1 MSEPLLDVADLRIAA
16 GGQTIVDTVSF
27 ALDAGESVALVGES
41 GSGKSMTARALTGLL
56 PTGVYATGQVRFEGT
71 DLLAASKRV
80 RRSVRGGGISLLLQD
95 PFTMLNPLTTVGQQ
109 LAETLGRRGSRGE
122 IARRLAE
129 VGIAA
134 DVAKRY
140 PFELSGGMRQ
150 RVAIAAAIAKDPRL
164 LLADE
169 PTTALDTTTQREVLR
184 LVWSIQRDRG
194 MGLLLITHDMR
205 VAFAL
210 CDRVLVMYAGTLLEA
225 ASPSE
230 LAVQPLHPYTA
241 GLLAAEPPLD
251 RRSSHLGGIPGRVPR
266 PDDVPDACIFGPR
279 CDWRA
284 EECAGRRP
292 VLELVGAT
300 HATACV
306 RHVAVAPALAP
317 PRVDPVSTL
326 AAEDGSGAPLLS
338 VRELAKSFGSTR
350 AVDDVSFELRE
361 GRHLAIVGES
371 GSGKT
376 TIARCLLGLETPTS
390 GTIDGAG
397 DGAVQCVF
405 QDPYSSLNPS
415 HTVGFALAEAVRL
428 GPGDTSVAELL
439 RQVGLPE
446 TYARRRPAALSG
458 GERQRVA
465 IARALAL
472 RPRVL
477 VCDEPVA
484 ALDVSVQAQVLD
496 LLRTVGANGTT
507 LVFITH
513 DLAVARQLTDEMI
526 VLRRGKVV
534 ETGPTEKLLTAPEH
548 EYTRAL
554 LDAVPSGTSDWLR

>member
-1 MSEPLLDVADLRIAA
+1 MSELLEVTDLRIAA
-16 GGQTIVDTVSF
+16 GERTIVDTVSF

-56 PTGVYATGQVRFEGT
+56 PAGVAATGSVRFEGT
-71 DLLAASKRV
+71 DLLSAANR
-80 RRSVRGGGISLLLQD
+80 RLQRSVRGGGISLLLQD

-109 LAETLGRRGSRGE
+109 LAETLGSRERSE

-129 VGIAA
+129 VGIDA
-134 DVAKRY
+134 DVARRY

-184 LVWSIQRDRG
+184 LIWSIQRDRG

-225 ASPSE
+225 ASPRE
-230 LAVQPLHPYTA
+230 LATQPLHPYTA

-251 RRSSHLGGIPGRVPR
+251 RRSDRLGGIPGRVPR
-266 PDDVPDACIFGPR
+266 PDDLADECVFGPR
-279 CDWRA
+279 CDWRT
-284 EECAGRRP
+284 EVCAKARP
-292 VLELVGAT
+292 VLELVGAA
-300 HATACV
+300 HSTACV
-306 RHVAVAPALAP
+306 RHDTLAP
-317 PRVDPVSTL
+317 DL
-326 AAEDGSGAPLLS
+326 AAVPQRAAAAPVAELERAPTLLS
-338 VRELAKSFGSTR
+338 VRGLTKTFGSTR
-350 AVDDVSFELRE
+350 AVDDVNFELRE

-376 TIARCLLGLETPTS
+376 TIARCLLGLETPTA
-390 GTIDGAG
+390 GTISLPEGP
-397 DGAVQCVF
+397 VQCVF

-415 HTVGFALAEAVRL
+415 HSVGFALAEAVRL

-439 RQVGLPE
+439 RQVGLPSA
-446 TYARRRPAALSG
+446 YARRRPAALSG

-534 ETGPTEKLLTAPEH
+534 ETGTTERLLTAPEH

-554 LDAVPSGTSDWLR
+554 LEAVPTGTTDWLQ

>member
-1 MSEPLLDVADLRIAA
+1 MSEPLLDVDDLRIAA
-16 GGQTIVDTVSF
+16 GERTIVDSVRF
-27 ALDAGESVALVGES
+27 ALEAGESVALVGES

-56 PTGVYATGQVRFEGT
+56 PVGVHATGQVRFEGT
-71 DLLAASKRV
+71 DLLSAPKPV
-80 RRSVRGGGISLLLQD
+80 QRSVRGAGISLLLQD
-95 PFTMLNPLTTVGQQ
+95 PFTMLNPLTTVGRQ
-109 LAETLGRRGSRGE
+109 LAETLGMRGSRAE

-134 DVAKRY
+134 EVARRY

-184 LVWSIQRDRG
+184 LIWSIQRDRG

-210 CDRVLVMYAGTLLEA
+210 CDRVLVMYAGMLLEA
-225 ASPSE
+225 ATPRE
-230 LAVQPLHPYTA
+230 LAAQPLHPYTA

-279 CDWRA
+279 CDWRTEVCVGA
-284 EECAGRRP
+284 RP
-292 VLELVGAT
+292 VLALVGAA

-306 RHVAVAPALAP
+306 RHAAVAP
-317 PRVDPVSTL
+317 SL
-326 AAEDGSGAPLLS
+326 AAAQVDAVSSPAAETGGAPLLS
-338 VRELAKSFGSTR
+338 VRGLAKTFGSTL

-376 TIARCLLGLETPTS
+376 TIARCLLGLETATS
-390 GTIDGAG
+390 GAIERANGV
-397 DGAVQCVF
+397 AVQCVF

-428 GPGDTSVAELL
+428 GPGGTSVAELL
-439 RQVGLPE
+439 AQVGLPE

-496 LLRTVGANGTT
+496 LLRTVGVNGTT

-513 DLAVARQLTDEMI
+513 DLAVARQLTDEML

-534 ETGPTEKLLTAPEH
+534 ERGPTEKLLTAPEH